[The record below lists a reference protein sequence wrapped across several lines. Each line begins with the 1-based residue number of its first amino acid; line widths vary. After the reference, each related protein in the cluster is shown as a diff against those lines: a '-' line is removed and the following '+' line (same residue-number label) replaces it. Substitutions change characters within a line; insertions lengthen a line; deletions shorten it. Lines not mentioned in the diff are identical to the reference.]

1 MRLGK
6 FSNKWEQEDEINHED
21 PKPEPKLEEMER
33 GNIENDINERE
44 VDITKK
50 PEEMEFETIVLE
62 PKPQEMET
70 ETIANEKEE
79 ERV

>member
-1 MRLGK
+1 
-6 FSNKWEQEDEINHED
+6 
-21 PKPEPKLEEMER
+21 
-33 GNIENDINERE
+33 
-44 VDITKK
+44 
-50 PEEMEFETIVLE
+50 MEFETIVLE